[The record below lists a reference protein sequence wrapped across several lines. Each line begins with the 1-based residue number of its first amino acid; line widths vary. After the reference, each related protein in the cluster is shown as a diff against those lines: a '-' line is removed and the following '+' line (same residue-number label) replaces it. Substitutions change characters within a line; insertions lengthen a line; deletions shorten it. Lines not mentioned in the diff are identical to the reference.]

1 MSVEAIIGTA
11 ILVGAPLVFGYARYR
26 GNYRQL
32 IEHETE
38 KRTQIQQQVNQNRHD
53 IDLAFLRIRELD
65 DKHSQAD
72 KTLSE
77 IQTDIKHIL
86 SIIDRLASQ
95 METRWRRRDD
105 G

>member
-11 ILVGAPLVFGYARYR
+11 ILVGAPLVLGYARYR